1 MLYNR
6 IFTSSHS
13 LRKTCPYSELLWYLF
28 PHILTEYPVQMRE
41 NADQNNSEYGPF
53 SRSVRGQE
61 NKIFISKL
69 TLLKL

>member
-13 LRKTCPYSELLWYLF
+13 LRKTCLYSELLWYLF

-41 NADQNNSEYGPF
+41 NADQNNSEYGHF
-53 SRSVRGQE
+53 SRS
-61 NKIFISKL
+61 NYCPHNNL
-69 TLLKL
+69 TLNFATK